1 MSRMPTTPPRD
12 HRALRL
18 VLQQSA
24 LGAALGLAFAGAL
37 VLVDAHGIGSL
48 MARSDSGLVAFAML
62 AVGFMVTGG
71 SLVAGGAIMLIGS
84 GEQRGDRPNGG
95 MPALVPVLVPAR
107 AAGRERAGF
116 RPR

>member
-1 MSRMPTTPPRD
+1 MSRLPLCSRRD

-48 MARSDSGLVAFAML
+48 MARSESGLVAFVML
-62 AVGFMVTGG
+62 AAGFMVTGG

-84 GEQRGDRPNGG
+84 GEPRGDGPTGG
-95 MPALVPVLVPAR
+95 WQGLVPIRVR
-107 AAGRERAGF
+107 AAGKRR
-116 RPR
+116 

>member
-1 MSRMPTTPPRD
+1 MPRLPVSRPRD

-84 GEQRGDRPNGG
+84 GEQRGDRPEGG
-95 MPALVPVLVPAR
+95 MPVLVPVR

-116 RPR
+116 RLR

>member
-1 MSRMPTTPPRD
+1 MPRLPVSRPRD

-71 SLVAGGAIMLIGS
+71 SLVAGGAIMQIGS
-84 GEQRGDRPNGG
+84 GERQDDGPAGG
-95 MPALVPVLVPAR
+95 SAALSPVRAR
-107 AAGRERAGF
+107 VAGQ
-116 RPR
+116 PR

>member
-1 MSRMPTTPPRD
+1 MPRLPLTPPRD

-37 VLVDAHGIGSL
+37 VLVDAHGIGAL
-48 MARSDSGLVAFAML
+48 MARSESGLVAFAML

-84 GEQRGDRPNGG
+84 GEPRDGDSPGGWRG
-95 MPALVPVLVPAR
+95 LVPIRVR
-107 AAGRERAGF
+107 AAGKLR
-116 RPR
+116 

>member
-1 MSRMPTTPPRD
+1 MPRLFPSRRLD

-24 LGAALGLAFAGAL
+24 LGAALGLAFTGAL
-37 VLVDAHGIGSL
+37 LLVDAHGIGSL
-48 MARSDSGLVAFAML
+48 MARSESGLVAFIML

-84 GEQRGDRPNGG
+84 GEPRGEGPTGG
-95 MPALVPVLVPAR
+95 WRGLVPIRVR
-107 AAGRERAGF
+107 SAGK
-116 RPR
+116 PR

>member
-1 MSRMPTTPPRD
+1 MSRILTIPPRE

-48 MARSDSGLVAFAML
+48 MVRSDSGLVAFAML

-84 GEQRGDRPNGG
+84 GEQRGDRPDGG
-95 MPALVPVLVPAR
+95 MPVLVPVR
-107 AAGRERAGF
+107 VAGRERAGF
-116 RPR
+116 RLR